1 MLDVLIAG
9 AGPAGAIA
17 ARQLARA
24 GARVLL
30 VDRDTFPRDKL
41 CGDTLNP
48 GALGLLNTLGLSG
61 GALAT
66 ALPLDGMRVTGPGVS
81 VEARYGGGR
90 AGLSITRRTLDAWL
104 VEQAVA
110 AGARFEPGLTVQ
122 GALVQE
128 EAGQR
133 TVRGLI
139 LRDGAGTLTRMPAS
153 VTIGADGR
161 RSAVAR
167 SVGLG
172 SHPARP
178 RRWAYGTYFSGS
190 AGSEGSVGSGGSL
203 GEMHI
208 RPGWYCGVAPLP
220 GGRVN
225 VCVVTDRREGADD
238 PLGLIRRHLDS
249 DRELRERFAG
259 AECVAPVAVLGPL
272 AFDVPSAG
280 APGLLLAGD
289 AAGFVDPMTGDG
301 IHLAMQGA
309 VLAADEVMRVLE
321 SGDWNGAVARLNER
335 RKMVLGS
342 KLTFNR
348 ALRRLT
354 SSPMAV
360 RLAGAAALAAP
371 GVLRRLILR
380 AGDAA

>member
-1 MLDVLIAG
+1 M
-9 AGPAGAIA
+9 
-17 ARQLARA
+17 
-24 GARVLL
+24 
-30 VDRDTFPRDKL
+30 
-41 CGDTLNP
+41 
-48 GALGLLNTLGLSG
+48 
-61 GALAT
+61 
-66 ALPLDGMRVTGPGVS
+66 
-81 VEARYGGGR
+81 
-90 AGLSITRRTLDAWL
+90 
-104 VEQAVA
+104 
-110 AGARFEPGLTVQ
+110 
-122 GALVQE
+122 
-128 EAGQR
+128 
-133 TVRGLI
+133 
-139 LRDGAGTLTRMPAS
+139 
-153 VTIGADGR
+153 
-161 RSAVAR
+161 
-167 SVGLG
+167 
-172 SHPARP
+172 
-178 RRWAYGTYFSGS
+178 
-190 AGSEGSVGSGGSL
+190 

-220 GGRVN
+220 DGRVN

>member
-24 GARVLL
+24 GARVLM
-30 VDRDTFPRDKL
+30 VDRDAFPRDKL

-48 GALGLLNTLGLSG
+48 GALRLLDTLGLPW
-61 GALAT
+61 GALA
-66 ALPLDGMRVTGPGVS
+66 AVLPLAGMRVTGPGVS

-90 AGLSITRRTLDAWL
+90 VGISMTRRVLDAWL

-128 EAGQR
+128 VAGR
-133 TVRGLI
+133 STVRGLV
-139 LRDGAGTLTRMPAS
+139 LRDGAGTITRMPATI
-153 VTIGADGR
+153 VIGADGR

-178 RRWAYGTYFSGS
+178 RRWAYGTYFAGS
-190 AGSEGSVGSGGSL
+190 AGGAGRAGAL

-220 GGRVN
+220 DGRVN

-238 PLGLIRRHLDS
+238 PLGLIRSHLGR

-272 AFDVPSAG
+272 AVDVRTAG
-280 APGLLLAGD
+280 VPGLFLAGD

-301 IHLAMQGA
+301 MHLAMQGA
-309 VLAADEVMRVLE
+309 VLAADEARGVLE

-335 RKMVLGS
+335 RRIVLGS
-342 KLTFNR
+342 KQSFNR
-348 ALRRLT
+348 ALRALT
-354 SSPMAV
+354 SSPAAV
-360 RLAGAAALAAP
+360 RIAAAAAMVAP
-371 GVLRRLILR
+371 GLLRRLIVR
-380 AGDAA
+380 AGDVA